1 MVWQWHVGMLAVCVV
16 DGNTLMVLFILVY
29 IVVMADCLCDY
40 GSSDR
45 PDHLK
50 ETGGSEGWEFSLS
63 VGVFRLCWFFFFG
76 KALCC
81 SLSM

>member
-1 MVWQWHVGMLAVCVV
+1 MDDSA
-16 DGNTLMVLFILVY
+16 LMVLFVSVH
-29 IVVMADCLCDY
+29 IVVMAGCLCDC

-50 ETGGSEGWEFSLS
+50 ETGGSEVWEFSLS

-81 SLSM
+81 FSLDVNKLI